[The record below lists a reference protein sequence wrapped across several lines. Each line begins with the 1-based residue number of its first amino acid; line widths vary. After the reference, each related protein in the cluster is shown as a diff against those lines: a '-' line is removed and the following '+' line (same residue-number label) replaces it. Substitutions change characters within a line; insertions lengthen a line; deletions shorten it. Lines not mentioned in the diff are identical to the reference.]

1 MPTTGLPF
9 EEDTGR
15 VNSLSLLLIGIVSFY
30 YYFDVATL
38 LLPDN
43 SSVDRLQQHQ
53 ATLHT
58 KVEINMKLL
67 SSFLHTNK
75 EPHVDFLRNTYC
87 FPVARAEGQGSDFIP
102 LPLKGGRLGCARTDR
117 SSAPNHMT

>member
-1 MPTTGLPF
+1 MPTTGFPF

-30 YYFDVATL
+30 YFNVATL

-67 SSFLHTNK
+67 SSFLHTGK

-87 FPVARAEGQGSDFIP
+87 FPVPRADGAEG
-102 LPLKGGRLGCARTDR
+102 
-117 SSAPNHMT
+117 